1 MVSKKNV
8 AIKFLKVHSGTSKRK
23 ALECLHRE
31 IKILSECDH
40 HNIVKILDSSFEGC
54 LTKEIF
60 QENSERGNF

>member
-1 MVSKKNV
+1 MALDMKRGKHV

-40 HNIVKILDSSFEGC
+40 PNIAKIFESSFEGT
-54 LTKEIF
+54 LVT
-60 QENSERGNF
+60 ENLQHLSE